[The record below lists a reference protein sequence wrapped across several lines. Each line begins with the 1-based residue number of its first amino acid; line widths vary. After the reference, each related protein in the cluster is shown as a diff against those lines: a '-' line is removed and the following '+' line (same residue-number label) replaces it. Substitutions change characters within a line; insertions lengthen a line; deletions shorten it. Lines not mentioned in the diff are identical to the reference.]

1 MRPGPLA
8 GSLNCVFRAIIKEK
22 MGKILTVE
30 NLHVAYGKFKV
41 LHALS
46 FDVEQGQ
53 VLGIIGPNGAG
64 KTTLMNAICGQLIPY
79 EGTIVFDD
87 RDITKLT
94 PDKRCRL
101 GIGRTYQIPKPFNTL
116 NVFENV
122 LAASSY
128 GTGRSE
134 KDAAADTIE
143 ILKKTGLVEKGDIEA
158 HKLALLDRKRL
169 EIARAL
175 ASKPTLLLLDE
186 VAAGLTDA
194 EVHEVMQLVDYLKN
208 TGITIIWIEHVI
220 KTMAEST
227 DKLLCLAVGTKLIY
241 GDPAEVMASKDVE
254 EVYLGVEDDE

>member
-1 MRPGPLA
+1 
-8 GSLNCVFRAIIKEK
+8 

-41 LHALS
+41 LHKLS
-46 FDVEQGQ
+46 FEVDQGQ

-79 EGTIVFDD
+79 EGTIVFDG
-87 RDITKLT
+87 RDITRLT

-101 GIGRTYQIPKPFNTL
+101 GIGRTYQIPKPFDRL
-116 NVFENV
+116 SVFENV
-122 LAASSY
+122 LTAASF

-134 KDAAADTIE
+134 SSAAEDTLE
-143 ILKKTGLVEKGDIEA
+143 ILKQTALFEKGDVKA
-158 HKLALLDRKRL
+158 RKLALLDRKRL

-175 ASKPTLLLLDE
+175 ASKPVMLLLDE

-194 EVHEVMQLVDYLKN
+194 EVQEVMSLVDYLKN

-227 DKLLCLAVGTKLIY
+227 DKLLCLSVGTKLVY